1 MPGPDGQEKP
11 VKWISPR
18 AWAVVALAAA
28 MAWLGGAPALAGT
41 HHPPLFGIFDQCV
54 PRYPACTARIERAL
68 PLSLVVIYAPLMQR
82 PPLANLK
89 AIHRDG
95 LMPVLVADP
104 YGILNLPG
112 QSTQK
117 RERVIPAGKI
127 AAGRFDG
134 YLRWYAERLRSLR
147 FRVGLSFGH
156 EMNGDWY
163 AWGSP
168 ARCRARGRLQEQ
180 ALPPN
185 SPGRTPPRFFV
196 KAWRHVHDVFTRQK
210 AGNVTWIWTVA
221 RLAHQ
226 RRGCP
231 SPRRITR
238 ADWPGS
244 RYVNWIGIDGYLA
257 KPSSRF
263 RSRLAPTVR
272 FVRTFARKPVLI
284 QETGV
289 RPGRV
294 QRAQLRSLVRSVRRY
309 HLLGWVYENR
319 DGKLGR
325 WTLRPREEQ
334 FLGWLLRRDGYRL
347 GG

>member
-1 MPGPDGQEKP
+1 MLGPGWQEKP

-28 MAWLGGAPALAGT
+28 MAWLGRAPALAAT
-41 HHPPLFGIFDQCV
+41 HHAPLFGIFDQCV
-54 PRYPACTARIERAL
+54 PGNPACTARIGHAL
-68 PLSLVVIYAPLMQR
+68 PLSLAVTYAPLMQR
-82 PPLANLK
+82 PPFATLK

-104 YGILNLPG
+104 YGILNRPG

-117 RERVIPAGKI
+117 RERVIPARKI
-127 AAGRFDG
+127 AAGHFDG
-134 YLRWYAERLRSLR
+134 YLRWYADRLRSLR

-168 ARCRARGRLQEQ
+168 ARCRSRAKDEHSQ

-185 SPGRTPPRFFV
+185 SPGRTPPRLFV
-196 KAWRHVHDVFTRQK
+196 KAWRHLHDVFTRQK
-210 AGNVTWIWTVA
+210 AGNVTWIWTVS
-221 RLAHQ
+221 RLLW
-226 RRGCP
+226 RKGCP
-231 SPRRITR
+231 SPRGITR

-244 RYVNWIGIDGYLA
+244 RYVNWIGIDGYLT
-257 KPSSRF
+257 KPGIRF
-263 RSRLAPTVR
+263 RNRLAPTVR

-289 RPGRV
+289 WPGSS
-294 QRAQLRSLVRSVRRY
+294 QWAQFRSLVRGVRRY

-325 WTLRPREEQ
+325 WTLTPREER
-334 FLGWLLRRDGYRL
+334 FLGRLLRRDGYGR

>member
-1 MPGPDGQEKP
+1 

-18 AWAVVALAAA
+18 AWAVVALAVA
-28 MAWLGGAPALAGT
+28 MAWLGRAPALAET
-41 HHPPLFGIFDQCV
+41 HHAPLFGIFDQCV
-54 PRYPACTARIERAL
+54 LGNPACTARIEHAL
-68 PLSLVVIYAPLMQR
+68 PLSLAVTYAPLMQA
-82 PPLANLK
+82 PPLATLK
-89 AIHRDG
+89 AIHRAG
-95 LMPVLVADP
+95 LMPVLVVDP

-117 RERVIPAGKI
+117 RERVIPARKI
-127 AAGRFDG
+127 AAGDFDG
-134 YLRWYAERLRSLR
+134 YLRWYADRLRSLR

-168 ARCRARGRLQEQ
+168 ARCRSRVLDEHSQ

-185 SPGRTPPRFFV
+185 SPGRTPPRLFV
-196 KAWRHVHDVFTRQK
+196 KAWRHLHDVFTRQK
-210 AGNVTWIWTVA
+210 TGNVTWIWTVS
-221 RLAHQ
+221 RLLW
-226 RRGCP
+226 RKGCP
-231 SPRRITR
+231 SPRGITR

-244 RYVNWIGIDGYLA
+244 RYVNWIGIDGYFT
-257 KPSSRF
+257 KPGITF
-263 RSRLAPTVR
+263 RNRLAPTVR

-289 RPGRV
+289 RPGSS
-294 QRAQLRSLVRSVRRY
+294 QWAQFRSLVRGVRRY

-325 WTLRPREEQ
+325 WTLTPREER
-334 FLGWLLRRDGYRL
+334 FLGRLLRRDGY
-347 GG
+347 GGGG